1 MLELNFDEILGYV
14 SGESI
19 KAPKTYS
26 GKEVSTDTR
35 KIKEDSIFIALKG
48 ENFDGNKYAL
58 DAINKGAALVIVSEV
73 TFNIESLGE
82 NIGIIKVENGERALA
97 ELAHFYRNKLDVKI
111 VGVTGSTGKTSTK
124 DIMSAVLSSKYKVF
138 KTKGNFNNHIGLPLM
153 ILELD
158 SSYDIAILEMGMSD
172 LKEINFLAEIAR
184 PEIAIITNVG
194 LSHIENLKTRDNIL
208 KAKME
213 VVDFFNKENTLIIN
227 ADDDMLK
234 SVKDTEYKLI
244 RCGIGENFSIRVE
257 NMEFDKLSSSFD
269 IVDGNKCDR
278 FNLSMPGKHNIGNF
292 MLAYCVGKYFDVS
305 VKEMQ
310 EGMDNIEVTSMRL
323 DLKDAKGFKV
333 LDDCYNSSPDSVKSA
348 IDVLISLKGKKKIGV
363 FGTMREL
370 GLESENS
377 HTDIG
382 TYAKNKKLDKIFVFG
397 EFSEFIKYGFGEG
410 ANIYN
415 SKEALI
421 KELKEYISDDDIVL
435 VKASRGLKFEE
446 IVKFLVERTY

>member
-1 MLELNFDEILGYV
+1 MLELNFNEILEAV

-19 KAPKTYS
+19 KVPKTYS

-35 KIKEDSIFIALKG
+35 KIKEGSIFIALKG

-58 DAINKGAALVIVSEV
+58 DAINKGAALVIVSEI
-73 TFNIESLGE
+73 TFDIESLGE
-82 NIGIIKVENGERALA
+82 NIGIIKVENGEKALA

-172 LKEINFLAEIAR
+172 LKEINFLANIAR
-184 PEIAIITNVG
+184 PEVAVITNVG

-213 VVDFFNKENTLIIN
+213 IVDFFNKENTLIIN

-234 SVKDTEYKLI
+234 TVKDTEYKLI
-244 RCGIGENFSIRVE
+244 RCGIGENLSIRAK

-269 IVDGNKCDR
+269 IIDESKCDR
-278 FNLSMPGKHNIGNF
+278 FNLSMPGKHNVGNF
-292 MLAYCVGKYFDVS
+292 MLAYCIGKYFDVS

-348 IDVLISLKGKKKIGV
+348 IDVLISLKGNKKIGV
-363 FGTMREL
+363 LGTMREL

-377 HTDIG
+377 HRDIG

-397 EFSEFIKYGFGEG
+397 EFSEFIKSGFGEG
-410 ANIYN
+410 ASIYD

-421 KELKEYISDDDIVL
+421 TELKEYISEDDIVL

-446 IVKFLVERTY
+446 IVKSLV